1 MPQQSPAIQV
11 DAERQGNGNDHPN
24 VGLQIRGK
32 RWSDAYVVSASGE
45 LVLATAES
53 FDNALEK
60 ARSTDAAR
68 IILDLEALGFIDSVG
83 LSHLLHAEFASRKES
98 PGLFLT
104 RGAHQ
109 VERMLELSGLQN
121 QFRFLD

>member
-1 MPQQSPAIQV
+1 MPQSPVVQI
-11 DAERQGNGNDHPN
+11 DTERQANGNGYPSD
-24 VGLQIRGK
+24 GLQIRGK
-32 RWSDAYVVSASGE
+32 RWSNAYVVSVAGE

-53 FDNALEK
+53 FDNALDK
-60 ARSTDAAR
+60 ARSTDAPR

-83 LSHLLHAEFASRKES
+83 LSHLFHAELAARKES

>member
-1 MPQQSPAIQV
+1 MPQQNPALQV
-11 DAERQGNGNDHPN
+11 DAARQGNGCGYASA
-24 VGLQIRGK
+24 GLQILDQ
-32 RWSDAYVVSASGE
+32 RWSNSYVVTVSGE
-45 LVLATAES
+45 LDLATAES

-60 ARSTDAAR
+60 ARSTDAPR
-68 IILDLEALGFIDSVG
+68 IILDLVALRFIDSVG
-83 LSHLLHAEFASRKES
+83 LSHLLQAEMASRKES
-98 PGLFLT
+98 TGLFLT